1 MSISD
6 IEDEQRYIKVYL
18 YRDPEK
24 GTFSLSY
31 PYAKNFFIPSIIKTK
46 ILINSIINDLAGY
59 SYLEYDTIH
68 PNNHIKRSNG
78 LFCHSLA
85 ADVILLIMIDIK
97 PVERGYYIKARGME
111 NVLIQP
117 KS

>member
-1 MSISD
+1 MSVSD
-6 IEDEQRYIKVYL
+6 IEDELRYIEVYL
-18 YRDPEK
+18 YRDIER

-31 PYAKNFFIPSIIKTK
+31 PHAKNFFISSIIKTK
-46 ILINSIINDLAGY
+46 TLINSIINDLAGY